1 MFYGMKLVFIEFD
14 MESFILAY
22 GDSGMSALVT
32 LVAIVTTNVME
43 RSILTHTHLVDI
55 A

>member
-1 MFYGMKLVFIEFD
+1 MFYVLKLVFIEFD
-14 MESFILAY
+14 MKNFILAY

-32 LVAIVTTNVME
+32 LVAIVTTDVME
-43 RSILTHTHLVDI
+43 RSILAHTHLVDI